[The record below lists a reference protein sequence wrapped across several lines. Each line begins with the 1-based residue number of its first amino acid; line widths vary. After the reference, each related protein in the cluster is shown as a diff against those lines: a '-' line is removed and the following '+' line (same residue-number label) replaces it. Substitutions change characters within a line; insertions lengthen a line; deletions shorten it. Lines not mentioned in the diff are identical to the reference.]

1 MYLWFFSHFT
11 CYLFH
16 KIKTPRKSL
25 IETKKSYES
34 QDNSSIIEPEGI
46 TSETLM
52 MSMHLKSIPACLPMT
67 LIS

>member
-1 MYLWFFSHFT
+1 MVFFSHFT

-34 QDNSSIIEPEGI
+34 QDNSSIEPEGI

-52 MSMHLKSIPACLPMT
+52 MSILDLFLHVFLWP
-67 LIS
+67 

>member
-1 MYLWFFSHFT
+1 MVFFSHFT

-34 QDNSSIIEPEGI
+34 SQDNSSIEPEGI

-52 MSMHLKSIPACLPMT
+52 MSILDLFLHVFLWP
-67 LIS
+67 